1 MKIKALT
8 AVLFCLFLEA
18 FSEDKIIFADDFS
31 KPQRLQSEWKFTDG
45 IWRYDAI
52 AQTLRQSQGAP
63 HRLGKIYLQ
72 KPLPSN
78 VEIQFDLTYLG
89 GKSEKGFGAGLIL
102 RHPGV
107 NKTGSFYQLGI
118 ATHGKS
124 GITIS
129 IVETNNENGKLRNK
143 YKEIA
148 KFDTHVFEQN
158 RKHRVKVSMEEKTFV
173 CTIDGEEMF
182 EYQLPQ
188 DMTEIQSSI
197 FGLSTYGASVDFDN
211 LLIRELR

>member
-1 MKIKALT
+1 MKTKALI
-8 AVLFCLFLEA
+8 AILLCLFSNA
-18 FSEDKIIFADDFS
+18 FSEDKVIFADDFS
-31 KPQRLQSEWKFTDG
+31 KPQRLQSEWKWTDG

-63 HRLGKIYLQ
+63 HRIGKIYLQ
-72 KPLPSN
+72 KPLPPN

-124 GITIS
+124 GMTITK
-129 IVETNNENGKLRNK
+129 VETRNENGMLKNK
-143 YKEIA
+143 YKELA
-148 KFDTHVFEQN
+148 QFDTHVFEQN
-158 RKHRVKVSMEEKTFV
+158 KKHHIIVRIEKNTFI
-173 CTIDGEEMF
+173 CTVDGEEMF

-197 FGLSTYGASVDFDN
+197 FGLSTYGASADFDN
-211 LLIRELR
+211 LLIRELK